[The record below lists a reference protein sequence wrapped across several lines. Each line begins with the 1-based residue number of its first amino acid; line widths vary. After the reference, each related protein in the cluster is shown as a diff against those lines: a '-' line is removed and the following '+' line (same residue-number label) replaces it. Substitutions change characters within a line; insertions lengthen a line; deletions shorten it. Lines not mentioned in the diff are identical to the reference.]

1 MNTISVTRRAAV
13 LAFAMALSACS
24 STPPE
29 DRPSTQVAPGT
40 QSRPVLTSDEAQN
53 FVQARYFSSKNKDEA
68 PWTPSSIR
76 VPAQPDFVVGAAGG
90 EGVTHTSIQAAVDA
104 AIAKHS
110 SSRMYI
116 AIQPGE
122 YAGTVYIPAASGS
135 VTLYGTTDNA
145 SDVKITLPLDS
156 EIDVNTWRR
165 AVNPSG
171 KYMPGKPAWYMFD
184 SCQNKRNATVGIM
197 CSAVVWSQNNGLQ
210 MQNLTIANTLG
221 DSVDASNHQ
230 AVALR
235 TDGDKVQLNNVHL
248 LGRQNTF
255 FVTNSDVQNRLL
267 TDRLPR
273 TLVTNSYIEGDVDV
287 VAGRGAVVFDN
298 TDFRLVNSRTP
309 EGSVFAPATL
319 PNIYY
324 GFLAINSRFSA
335 AGDNTA
341 QLGRAWDVEASEN
354 GYAAGQTSNGQVVIR
369 DSVINEGFNSAK
381 PWGDAAGSKRPFTG
395 NIGTKGEKGEIQR
408 DLNDAN
414 ANRMW
419 EFNNRGVGSTVVAE

>member
-1 MNTISVTRRAAV
+1 MNTLSVTRRAAA
-13 LAFAMALSACS
+13 LAFAVALSACS

-29 DRPSTQVAPGT
+29 DQPSTQVAPGT
-40 QSRPVLTSDEAQN
+40 QSRPILSADEAQN
-53 FVQARYFSSKNKDEA
+53 FVAARYFSSMNKDEA
-68 PWTPSSIR
+68 PWSPSAIR
-76 VPAQPDFVVGAAGG
+76 IPQQPDFVVGAAGG
-90 EGVTHTSIQAAVDA
+90 QGVTHTSVQAAVDA

-110 SSRMYI
+110 SARQYI

-135 VTLYGTTDNA
+135 VTLYGTTGNA
-145 SDVKITLPLDS
+145 ADVKIAQPLDS
-156 EIDVNTWRR
+156 EIDVATWRR
-165 AVNPSG
+165 TVNPSG

-184 SCQNKRNATVGIM
+184 SCQNRRSATVGVM

-210 MQNLTIANTLG
+210 LQNLTIANTLG
-221 DSVDASNHQ
+221 DSVDAGNHQ

-267 TDRLPR
+267 ANRQTR
-273 TLVTNSYIEGDVDV
+273 TQVTNSYIEGDVDV

-298 TDFRLVNSRTP
+298 TDFRLVNSRTK
-309 EGSVFAPATL
+309 EGFVFAPATL
-319 PNIYY
+319 PNVFY
-324 GFLAINSRFSA
+324 GFLAVNSRFTA
-335 AGDNTA
+335 AGDA

-354 GYAAGQTSNGQVVIR
+354 GYNAGQTSNGQLVIR
-369 DSVINEGFNSAK
+369 DSVINEGFNTAQ

-395 NIGTKGEKGEIQR
+395 NIGAKGEKGDNQR
-408 DLNDAN
+408 NLNDAN
-414 ANRMW
+414 ANRLW
-419 EFNNRGVGSTVVAE
+419 EYNNRGVGSPVAGE

>member
-1 MNTISVTRRAAV
+1 M
-13 LAFAMALSACS
+13 
-24 STPPE
+24 
-29 DRPSTQVAPGT
+29 
-40 QSRPVLTSDEAQN
+40 
-53 FVQARYFSSKNKDEA
+53 
-68 PWTPSSIR
+68 TPSSIR

-90 EGVTHTSIQAAVDA
+90 AGVTHTSIQAAVDA